1 MHATVPCDA
10 ILPGLGRRIGRPA
23 DAVRVGGA
31 RAVEIWRV
39 AEAAGDGARSRSG
52 ESPKPRAT
60 LRALRDRQDEFEAL
74 GVRVFGVSRDSP
86 YSHRAYA
93 QQQWLNFPLLTDWSG
108 DAVRGFG
115 VNQEFDGLADSP
127 VRSCFLIDG
136 DGTVR
141 AAWSYGDDELPDV
154 DEVLAAARDL

>member
-1 MHATVPCDA
+1 MLELGAPAPNASLLQQDTTPVT
-10 ILPGLGRRIGRPA
+10 PGQLVA
-23 DAVRVGGA
+23 DGPIVLSFYLYDWTDTCRGQ
-31 RAVEIWRV
+31 
-39 AEAAGDGARSRSG
+39 
-52 ESPKPRAT
+52 
-60 LRALRDRQDEFEAL
+60 LRALRDRHEEFEAL

-115 VNQEFDGLADSP
+115 VSQEVDGLADSP
-127 VRSCFLIDG
+127 VRSCFLIAG

-141 AAWSYGDDELPDV
+141 GAWSYGNDELPDV

>member
-1 MHATVPCDA
+1 MLELGAAAPDA
-10 ILPGLGRRIGRPA
+10 SLLQQDMTPVTPAELAADGPILLSFYLY
-23 DAVRVGGA
+23 D
-31 RAVEIWRV
+31 WT
-39 AEAAGDGARSRSG
+39 DTCRSQ
-52 ESPKPRAT
+52 
-60 LRALRDRQDEFEAL
+60 LRTLRDRHEEFEAL

-93 QQQWLNFPLLTDWSG
+93 QQQWLNFSLLTDWSG

-115 VNQEFDGLADSP
+115 VSQEFDGLADSP
-127 VRSCFLIDG
+127 IRSCFLIAG

-154 DEVLAAARDL
+154 DEVLAAAKNL

>member
-1 MHATVPCDA
+1 MLELGAPAPDA
-10 ILPGLGRRIGRPA
+10 SLLQQDMTLVTPGKLASDGPILLSFYLY
-23 DAVRVGGA
+23 D
-31 RAVEIWRV
+31 WT
-39 AEAAGDGARSRSG
+39 DTCRSQ
-52 ESPKPRAT
+52 
-60 LRALRDRQDEFEAL
+60 LRALRDRHEEFEAL

-93 QQQWLNFPLLTDWSG
+93 RQQWLNFPLLTDWSG

-127 VRSCFLIDG
+127 VRSCFLIAG

-141 AAWSYGDDELPDV
+141 AAWTYGDDELPDV